1 MFHTSGIDYP
11 NCQDGTE
18 KGRRRPRIAPRLADL
33 GFHRLTRSLLTF
45 QVCSALL
52 VVGLMPAVGLSAEW
66 RTLLPFLLIDAA
78 LLGAWIN
85 LWWVP
90 GHPREWIIAESVIA
104 MLLTIMLTQVLT
116 PAQYVAAAFDRP
128 LIDPLL
134 ARADSLMGINVA
146 LLADWSRAHPRTN
159 FVLAVAYSSFIIQL
173 ALIPLLLGIILRERV
188 ALWEYVFH
196 FHSCAAITVTML
208 ALFPA
213 ACAFQYYG
221 FESTM
226 DQSRF
231 IAHFNGLREGSFTRL
246 RFNDLEGLISMPS
259 FHMAGALMVL
269 WSLRRH
275 VWALAPMAA
284 VNGLLI
290 LATVMTGAHYAVDLV
305 ATVLMFGVSVWAW
318 RRYGEKL
325 MDSDAMRVQPAT
337 LEAGFMTNRAPR

>member
-1 MFHTSGIDYP
+1 MTKKVQEGAR
-11 NCQDGTE
+11 T
-18 KGRRRPRIAPRLADL
+18 RPRLADL

-52 VVGLMPAVGLSAEW
+52 VAGLMPAMGLSAEW

-78 LLGAWIN
+78 LLGAWIH

-90 GHPREWIIAESVIA
+90 GHPREWIIAESVLA
-104 MLLTIMLTQVLT
+104 MLLTILLTQVLS

-146 LLADWSRAHPRTN
+146 ALADWSRVHPRTN
-159 FVLAVAYSSFIIQL
+159 FILAVAYSSFIIQL
-173 ALIPLLLGIILRERV
+173 ALIPLLLGIIFRERV

-231 IAHFNGLREGSFTRL
+231 IAHFNGVRDGSFTRL

-275 VWALAPMAA
+275 VWALAPM
-284 VNGLLI
+284 VVINGLLI

-305 ATVLMFGVSVWAW
+305 ATVLMFSASVWVW
-318 RRYGEKL
+318 RRYGESL
-325 MDSDAMRVQPAT
+325 LDSEARQVQSAA
-337 LEAGFMTNRAPR
+337 LEAGVMTNRARFMRVIPS

>member
-1 MFHTSGIDYP
+1 MTKKVQEGAR
-11 NCQDGTE
+11 
-18 KGRRRPRIAPRLADL
+18 KRPRLADL

-52 VVGLMPAVGLSAEW
+52 VAGLMPAMGLSAEW

-78 LLGAWIN
+78 LLGAWIH

-90 GHPREWIIAESVIA
+90 GHPREWIIAESVLA
-104 MLLTIMLTQVLT
+104 MLLTILLTQVLS

-146 LLADWSRAHPRTN
+146 ALADWSRVHPRTN
-159 FVLAVAYSSFIIQL
+159 FILAVAYSSFIIQL
-173 ALIPLLLGIILRERV
+173 ALIPLLLGIIFRERV

-213 ACAFQYYG
+213 ACAFQDHG

-231 IAHFNGLREGSFTRL
+231 IAHFNGVRDGSFTRL

-275 VWALAPMAA
+275 VWALAPM
-284 VNGLLI
+284 VVINGLLI

-305 ATVLMFGVSVWAW
+305 ATVLMFSVSVWVW
-318 RRYGEKL
+318 RRYGESL
-325 MDSDAMRVQPAT
+325 LDSEARQVQSAT
-337 LEAGFMTNRAPR
+337 LEAAS